1 MTDVEPV
8 VTDFASTGRTGRR
21 NAIPDLLGS
30 SSGSASSAELSNKL
44 AELSVI
50 GADEFRVCFLLTSG
64 HTVVYI
70 YILPSQEHLLI
81 SM

>member
-30 SSGSASSAELSNKL
+30 SAGPAGSAELSNKL
-44 AELSVI
+44 AELSVVEDAD
-50 GADEFRVCFLLTSG
+50 GAGEGPSTSP
-64 HTVVYI
+64 TQR
-70 YILPSQEHLLI
+70 PSEGEEKAEGK
-81 SM
+81 